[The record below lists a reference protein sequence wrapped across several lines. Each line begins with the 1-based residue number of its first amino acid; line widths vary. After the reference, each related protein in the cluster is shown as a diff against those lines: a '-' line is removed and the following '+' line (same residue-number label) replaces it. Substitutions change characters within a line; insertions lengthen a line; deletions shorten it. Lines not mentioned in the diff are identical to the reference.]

1 MWTRSVA
8 KGAGALLFALTLAAC
23 GNSNSNPIGPSNQ
36 PEIANAT
43 DNFQF
48 QASSLSATTQTLTY
62 TWTDTGPAATLNVSG
77 QITSGG
83 GTLTLRDAAG
93 KQVFSGALTST
104 GTFASTSGTAGSWQI
119 VVQLT
124 NVTGSVNFRVQRSG

>member
-8 KGAGALLFALTLAAC
+8 KSAGALLFALTLAAC
-23 GNSNSNPIGPSNQ
+23 GNSSSNPIGPSNQ